1 MASKYLW
8 IRTSEIPWADYLHK
22 SWTYKKRFSGKSR
35 IFSSRWYT
43 SLAYLIA
50 SDHAGSGAMQPQSIY
65 IHTHTHVYT
74 IDIYTC
80 IQILYLCVCKNT
92 YIYIHVYVVCLTL
105 LIFSNWESTTVGTQK
120 RLLCR
125 DTVHR
130 CRVGH
135 SVLILQQG
143 RRAGMFQ
150 QSESENVA
158 GLQQYWWLGF

>member
-1 MASKYLW
+1 MPCSRRAY
-8 IRTSEIPWADYLHK
+8 
-22 SWTYKKRFSGKSR
+22 TY
-35 IFSSRWYT
+35 
-43 SLAYLIA
+43 
-50 SDHAGSGAMQPQSIY
+50 
-65 IHTHTHVYT
+65 THTHVST

-135 SVLILQQG
+135 SVKSIKVWYSKAQMMSVGVSTSYGPKLQSSRTLPRTVHG
-143 RRAGMFQ
+143 LTTEVSTTSANETPKSG
-150 QSESENVA
+150 SESSQRAFVTA
-158 GLQQYWWLGF
+158 